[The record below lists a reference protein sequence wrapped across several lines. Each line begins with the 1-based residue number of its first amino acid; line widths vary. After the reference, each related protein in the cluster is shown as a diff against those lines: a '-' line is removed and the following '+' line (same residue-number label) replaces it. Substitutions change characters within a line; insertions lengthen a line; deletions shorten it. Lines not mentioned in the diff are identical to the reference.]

1 MAKNKNHHLFKRGG
15 SWYFRK
21 RMNGRWIKKSLA
33 PSITEAR
40 RLRDELLKEVLVYG
54 DIKSRPVQQD
64 NDILF
69 GELAERWARI
79 TKKRVKTST
88 FRGYQIAMNAFILD
102 RFGNIPISRITYIDI
117 EEFITDLDCS
127 NKRINN
133 LLVPL
138 RGVFKLAHR
147 SGFIENNIMRMVE
160 NRKIEKPKINP
171 LSIEE
176 VDQFLTCVL
185 PLYRHFFVV
194 AFFTGMRAGEM
205 SALKWKNVNFDRRII
220 KVVVVETRVYGE
232 EGRPKTNSSY
242 RDVDMLPMV
251 YDALKEQELRTRLH
265 SIYVFLNQD
274 NKPIE
279 IETLRKNAWTKGLKK
294 AGLDYRPVIQTRH
307 TFATMM
313 VSSGENL
320 GWIQKM
326 MGHSSLKMITDKYFS
341 YIPNM
346 THHDGSNFMEKYEK
360 KVKKEPQKSPRQD
373 FYRLST

>member
-15 SWYFRK
+15 VWYFRK
-21 RMNGRWIKKSLA
+21 QVNGRWIKKSL
-33 PSITEAR
+33 STSVTEAR
-40 RLRDELLKEVLVYG
+40 RLRDEYLKQLYVSG
-54 DIKSRPVQQD
+54 DIQSRPVQGD
-64 NDILF
+64 NNILF
-69 GELAERWARI
+69 GELAERWAKI
-79 TKKRVKTST
+79 TRKRVKTST
-88 FRGYQIAMNAFILD
+88 FRGYQIAMNAYILD
-102 RFGNIPISRITYIDI
+102 RFGNVPISRVSYIDI

-147 SGFIENNIMRMVE
+147 SGFIENNIMSMVE
-160 NRKIEKPKINP
+160 NRKIEKPRISP
-171 LSIEE
+171 LSMEE
-176 VDQFLTCVL
+176 VDKFLEYVQ
-185 PLYRHFFVV
+185 PFYRPFFVV

-205 SALKWKNVNFDRRII
+205 SALKWKNVDFDRRII
-220 KVVVVETRVYGE
+220 KIVEARVYGE

-242 RDVDMLPMV
+242 RDIDMLPMV
-251 YDALKEQELRTRLH
+251 YDALKEQERKTRLR
-265 SIYVFLNQD
+265 SKYVFLNQD

-279 IETLRKNAWTKGLKK
+279 IETLRKNAWSKGLKK
-294 AGLDYRPVIQTRH
+294 VGIDYRPVIQTRH

-346 THHDGSNFMEKYEK
+346 THHDGSKFMEEYER
-360 KVKKEPQKSPRQD
+360 KVKKEPQMWPRQD
-373 FYRLST
+373 FYHLPT

>member
-15 SWYFRK
+15 VWYFRK
-21 RMNGRWIKKSLA
+21 QVNGRWVKKSLST
-33 PSITEAR
+33 SITEAR
-40 RLRDELLKEVLVYG
+40 RLRDEYLKQLYVSG
-54 DIKSRPVQQD
+54 DIQSRPVQGD
-64 NDILF
+64 NNILF
-69 GELAERWARI
+69 GELAERWAKI
-79 TKKRVKTST
+79 TRKRVKTST
-88 FRGYQIAMNAFILD
+88 FRGYQIAMNAYILD
-102 RFGNIPISRITYIDI
+102 RFGNVPISRISYIDI

-147 SGFIENNIMRMVE
+147 SGFIENNIMSMVE
-160 NRKIEKPKINP
+160 NRKIEKPKISP

-176 VDQFLTCVL
+176 VDHFLECVQSF
-185 PLYRHFFVV
+185 YRPFFVV

-205 SALKWKNVNFDRRII
+205 SALKWKNVDFDRRII
-220 KVVVVETRVYGE
+220 KIVETRVYGE

-242 RDVDMLPMV
+242 RDIDMLPMV
-251 YDALKEQELRTRLH
+251 YDALKKQELKTRLR
-265 SIYVFLNQD
+265 SKYVFLNQD

-279 IETLRKNAWTKGLKK
+279 IETLRKNAWSKGLKK
-294 AGLDYRPVIQTRH
+294 AGIDYRPVIQTRH

-346 THHDGSNFMEKYEK
+346 THHDGSKFMEEYER
-360 KVKKEPQKSPRQD
+360 KVKKEPQMSPRGD
-373 FYRLST
+373 FPGLTT

>member
-15 SWYFRK
+15 VWYFRK
-21 RMNGRWIKKSLA
+21 RINGRWIKKSLA
-33 PSITEAR
+33 ASITEAR

-54 DIKSRPVQQD
+54 DVKSHSVQQD

-79 TKKRVKTST
+79 TRKRVKTST
-88 FRGYQIAMNAFILD
+88 FRGYQIAMNAYILD
-102 RFGNIPISRITYIDI
+102 RFGNIPINRITYIDI

-147 SGFIENNIMRMVE
+147 SEFIETNIMRMVE

-176 VDQFLTCVL
+176 VDQFLKCVL
-185 PLYRHFFVV
+185 PLYRPFFEV

-205 SALKWKNVNFDRRII
+205 SGLKWKNVDFDRRII
-220 KVVVVETRVYGE
+220 KVVESRVYGE

-242 RDVDMLPMV
+242 RDIDMLPMV
-251 YDALKEQELRTRLH
+251 YDALKEQELRTRLRSH
-265 SIYVFLNQD
+265 YVFLNQD

-294 AGLDYRPVIQTRH
+294 MGIEYRPVIQTRH

-313 VSSGENL
+313 ISSGENV
-320 GWIQKM
+320 GWVQKM

-360 KVKKEPQKSPRQD
+360 KVKKEPQMSPRQD
-373 FYRLST
+373 FYRLTT

>member
-15 SWYFRK
+15 VWYFRK
-21 RMNGRWIKKSLA
+21 KVNGRWIKKSL
-33 PSITEAR
+33 STSVTEAR
-40 RLRDELLKEVLVYG
+40 RLRDEYLKQLYAYG
-54 DIKSRPVQQD
+54 DIQSRPVQGE
-64 NDILF
+64 NNILF
-69 GELAERWARI
+69 GELAERWAKI

-88 FRGYQIAMNAFILD
+88 FRGYQIAMNAYILD
-102 RFGNIPISRITYIDI
+102 RFGNVPINRVSYIDI

-133 LLVPL
+133 LLIPL

-147 SGFIENNIMRMVE
+147 SGFIENNIMSMVE
-160 NRKIEKPKINP
+160 NCKIEKPKISP

-176 VDQFLTCVL
+176 VDNFLECVQ
-185 PLYRHFFVV
+185 PFYRPFFVV

-205 SALKWKNVNFDRRII
+205 SALKWKNVAFDRRII
-220 KVVVVETRVYGE
+220 KIVETRVYGE

-242 RDVDMLPMV
+242 RDIDMLPMV
-251 YDALKEQELRTRLH
+251 YDALKKQESKTRFR
-265 SIYVFLNQD
+265 SKYVFLNQD
-274 NKPIE
+274 DKPIE

-294 AGLDYRPVIQTRH
+294 AGIDYRPVIQTRH

-313 VSSGENL
+313 VSTGENL

-346 THHDGSNFMEKYEK
+346 THNDGTKFMEEYEK
-360 KVKKEPQKSPRQD
+360 KVKKEPQMCPRQD
-373 FYRLST
+373 FYRLTT

>member
-1 MAKNKNHHLFKRGG
+1 MAKNKNHHLFKREGVY
-15 SWYFRK
+15 YFRK
-21 RMNGRWIKKSLA
+21 RVNGKWIKKALS
-33 PSITEAR
+33 SSVEDAR
-40 RLRDELLKEVLVYG
+40 RLRDELLKEVTAYG
-54 DIKSRPVQQD
+54 DVKSRPVQQ
-64 NDILF
+64 NNNILF
-69 GELAERWARI
+69 GELAERWAKI

-102 RFGNIPISRITYIDI
+102 RLGDTPISRITYIDI

-147 SGFIENNIMRMVE
+147 SGFIENNIMSMVE

-171 LSIEE
+171 MSMVE
-176 VDQFLTCVL
+176 VDKFLECVL
-185 PLYRHFFVV
+185 PFYQPFFVV
-194 AFFTGMRAGEM
+194 AFFTGLRAGEM
-205 SALKWKNVNFDRRII
+205 SALKWENVDFDRRII
-220 KVVVVETRVYGE
+220 KVVETRVYRE

-242 RDVDMLPMV
+242 RDIDMLPMV
-251 YDALKEQELRTRLH
+251 YDALKEQGLRTRLR
-265 SIYVFLNQD
+265 SKYVFLNPD

-279 IETLRKNAWTKGLKK
+279 IETLRKNAWSKGLKK
-294 AGLDYRPVIQTRH
+294 AGIDYRPVIQTRH

-346 THHDGSNFMEKYEK
+346 THHDGSKFMSEYEK
-360 KVKKEPQKSPRQD
+360 KVKKEPQMSPRQV
-373 FYRLST
+373 S

>member
-15 SWYFRK
+15 IWYFRK
-21 RMNGRWIKKSLA
+21 RINGRWIKKALS
-33 PSITEAR
+33 SSVEEAR

-79 TKKRVKTST
+79 TRKRVKTST

-102 RFGNIPISRITYIDI
+102 RFGNVPINSITYIDI

-147 SGFIENNIMRMVE
+147 SGFIENNIMSMVE

-171 LSIEE
+171 LSIVE

-185 PLYRHFFVV
+185 PLYQPFFVV

-205 SALKWKNVNFDRRII
+205 SALKWKNVDFDRRII
-220 KVVVVETRVYGE
+220 KVVETRVYGE

-242 RDVDMLPMV
+242 RDIDMLPMV
-251 YDALKEQELRTRLH
+251 YDALKEQELRTRLR

-294 AGLDYRPVIQTRH
+294 MGIDYRPVIQTRH

-313 VSSGENL
+313 ISSGENL
-320 GWIQKM
+320 GWVQKM

-346 THHDGSNFMEKYEK
+346 THHDGSKFMENYEK
-360 KVKKEPQKSPRQD
+360 KVKKEPQMSPRQD
-373 FYRLST
+373 FYRLTT

>member
-1 MAKNKNHHLFKRGG
+1 MAKNKNQYLFRRGKV
-15 SWYFRK
+15 WYFRK
-21 RMNGRWIKKSLA
+21 RVNGQWIKKALS
-33 PSITEAR
+33 SSVEEAR
-40 RLRDELLKEVLVYG
+40 RLREECLKEIMVHG

-69 GELAERWARI
+69 GELAERWAKI
-79 TKKRVKTST
+79 TEKRVKKST
-88 FRGYQIAMNAFILD
+88 FKGYRTAMNAFILD
-102 RFGNIPISRITYIDI
+102 RFGNIPISKITYIDI
-117 EEFITDLDCS
+117 EEFITNLDCS

-147 SGFIENNIMRMVE
+147 SGFIENNIMSMVE

-171 LSIEE
+171 LSMDEANR
-176 VDQFLTCVL
+176 FLECVL
-185 PLYRHFFVV
+185 PFYRPFFVV

-205 SALKWKNVNFDRRII
+205 SALKWKNVDFDRRII
-220 KVVVVETRVYGE
+220 KVVETRVYGE
-232 EGRPKTNSSY
+232 EGRPKTGSSY
-242 RDVDMLPMV
+242 RDIDMLPMV
-251 YDALKEQELRTRLH
+251 FEALKEQELRTRLR
-265 SIYVFLNQD
+265 SKYVFLNPD

-294 AGLDYRPVIQTRH
+294 AGIDYRPIIQTRH

-346 THHDGSNFMEKYEK
+346 THHDGSKFMAEYEK
-360 KVKKEPQKSPRQD
+360 KVKKEPQKWPNQVI
-373 FYRLST
+373 YRLTS

>member
-15 SWYFRK
+15 VWYFRK
-21 RMNGRWIKKSLA
+21 KVNGRWIKKSL
-33 PSITEAR
+33 STSVTEAR
-40 RLRDELLKEVLVYG
+40 RLRDEYLKQLYVHG
-54 DIKSRPVQQD
+54 DIQSRPAQGE
-64 NDILF
+64 NNILF
-69 GELAERWARI
+69 GELAERWAKI

-88 FRGYQIAMNAFILD
+88 FRGYQIAMNAYILD
-102 RFGNIPISRITYIDI
+102 RFGNVPINRISYIDI

-147 SGFIENNIMRMVE
+147 SEFIENNIMSMVE
-160 NRKIEKPKINP
+160 NRKIEKPKISP

-176 VDQFLTCVL
+176 VDNFLECVQ
-185 PLYRHFFVV
+185 PFYRPFFVV

-205 SALKWKNVNFDRRII
+205 SALKWKNVDFDRRII
-220 KVVVVETRVYGE
+220 KIVETRVYGE

-242 RDVDMLPMV
+242 RDIDMLPMV
-251 YDALKEQELRTRLH
+251 YDALKEQASRTRLR
-265 SIYVFLNQD
+265 SKYVFLNQD
-274 NKPIE
+274 DKPIE

-294 AGLDYRPVIQTRH
+294 AGIDYRPVIQTRH

-313 VSSGENL
+313 VSTGENL

-346 THHDGSNFMEKYEK
+346 THNDGSKFMEEYEK
-360 KVKKEPQKSPRQD
+360 KVKKEPQMSPKDD
-373 FYRLST
+373 FSRLTT

>member
-1 MAKNKNHHLFKRGG
+1 MAKNKNHHLFKRGDL
-15 SWYFRK
+15 WYFRK
-21 RMNGRWIKKSLA
+21 RIRDRWIKKSLA

-54 DIKSRPVQQD
+54 EVPSRSVQQD
-64 NDILF
+64 TDILF

-102 RFGNIPISRITYIDI
+102 RFGTVPISRITYLDI
-117 EEFITDLDCS
+117 EEFITDLNCS

-147 SGFIENNIMRMVE
+147 SGFIEHNIMSMVE
-160 NRKIEKPKINP
+160 NRKVEKPKINP

-176 VDQFLTCVL
+176 VDQVLEGVL
-185 PLYRHFFVV
+185 PWYRPFFVV

-205 SALKWKNVNFDRRII
+205 SALKWKNVDFDRRII
-220 KVVVVETRVYGE
+220 NVVETRVYGE
-232 EGRPKTNSSY
+232 EGRPKTTSSY
-242 RDVDMLPMV
+242 RDIGMLPMV
-251 YDALKEQELRTRLH
+251 YNALKEQESRTRLR
-265 SIYVFLNQD
+265 STYVFLNQEH
-274 NKPIE
+274 KPIE
-279 IETLRKNAWTKGLKK
+279 IETLRKNAWTKALKK
-294 AGLDYRPVIQTRH
+294 AGLEYRPIIQTRH

-346 THHDGSNFMEKYEK
+346 THRDGSQFMETYEK
-360 KVKKEPQKSPRQD
+360 RVKKEPQMSPRQV
-373 FYRLST
+373 F

>member
-15 SWYFRK
+15 FWYFRK
-21 RMNGRWIKKSLA
+21 QVNGRWVKKSL
-33 PSITEAR
+33 STSVTEAR
-40 RLRDELLKEVLVYG
+40 RLRDEYLKQLYVSG
-54 DIKSRPVQQD
+54 DIQSRPVQGD
-64 NDILF
+64 NNILF
-69 GELAERWARI
+69 GELAERWAKI
-79 TKKRVKTST
+79 TRKRVKTST
-88 FRGYQIAMNAFILD
+88 FRGYQIAMNAYILD
-102 RFGNIPISRITYIDI
+102 RFGNVPISRVSYIDI

-147 SGFIENNIMRMVE
+147 SGFIENNIMSMVE
-160 NRKIEKPKINP
+160 NRKIEKPKISP
-171 LSIEE
+171 LSMEE
-176 VDQFLTCVL
+176 VDHFLECVQ
-185 PLYRHFFVV
+185 PFYRPFFVV

-205 SALKWKNVNFDRRII
+205 SALKWKNVDFDRRII
-220 KVVVVETRVYGE
+220 KIVETRVYGE

-242 RDVDMLPMV
+242 RDIDMLPMV
-251 YDALKEQELRTRLH
+251 YDALKKQELKTRIL
-265 SIYVFLNQD
+265 SKYVFLNQD

-279 IETLRKNAWTKGLKK
+279 IETLRKNAWSKGLKK
-294 AGLDYRPVIQTRH
+294 AGIDYRPVIQTRH

-346 THHDGSNFMEKYEK
+346 THHDGSKFMEEYER
-360 KVKKEPQKSPRQD
+360 KVKKEPQMWLRQD
-373 FYRLST
+373 FYHLTT